1 MTSRDTYE
9 DLVEI
14 AQADDGILGLVLAGS
29 RGHGQFVR
37 DGSDWDVRLVV
48 RDEILDAYRSR
59 FATPHGSS
67 VDVAVFSLT
76 AFEQAGE
83 IGSESAWDR
92 YSYVRAQVVVDKL
105 DGLVAELIEA
115 KSVLPPQAARTIAA
129 EQLDTYINSYYRS
142 AKNHRSGLAI
152 EAHLDAAESV
162 PPLLEALFAIHG
174 RVRPF
179 NRLLRW
185 ELEVEPIPGEPWATG
200 ALLPRLQTILSTGAF
215 AEQQSLFR
223 DVEAL
228 ARAHGLGDVVDGW
241 EPDIAW
247 LRG

>member
-1 MTSRDTYE
+1 
-9 DLVEI
+9 
-14 AQADDGILGLVLAGS
+14 
-29 RGHGQFVR
+29 
-37 DGSDWDVRLVV
+37 
-48 RDEILDAYRSR
+48 
-59 FATPHGSS
+59 
-67 VDVAVFSLT
+67 
-76 AFEQAGE
+76 
-83 IGSESAWDR
+83 
-92 YSYVRAQVVVDKL
+92 VVDKL
-105 DGLVAELIEA
+105 DALVAELIEA